1 MEDKVKKYCAYYRV
15 STKKQDKEMASQV
28 TAVKNYLKDKYPP
41 SRSFKEVESGG
52 KDNRPELKKALEY
65 CKKNNAILVVAKLD
79 RLSRSLSFIATLQ
92 DNKSI
97 DFVCCDMP
105 QATRETIGFMGV
117 IADWEK
123 RKIGERTREALAEKK
138 KQGVL
143 LGDNNPK
150 VKAGRIA
157 YQKRVALEKAKKQ
170 KKVKKTKVKKPVI
183 KKKTQREIADAKVIQ
198 TIKLLREENFSYQKI
213 ADSLNKNNIPTRQN
227 GKWYQSSVIRI
238 YNRCS

>member
-1 MEDKVKKYCAYYRV
+1 MGE
-15 STKKQDKEMASQV
+15 
-28 TAVKNYLKDKYPP
+28 
-41 SRSFKEVESGG
+41 
-52 KDNRPELKKALEY
+52 
-65 CKKNNAILVVAKLD
+65 KKNWGTNP
-79 RLSRSLSFIATLQ
+79 
-92 DNKSI
+92 
-97 DFVCCDMP
+97 C
-105 QATRETIGFMGV
+105 
-117 IADWEK
+117 
-123 RKIGERTREALAEKK
+123 EALAEKK

-170 KKVKKTKVKKPVI
+170 KKVKKTKVKKLVI
-183 KKKTQREIADAKVIQ
+183 KAKTQREIADAKVIQ

-238 YNRCS
+238 YNRCF